1 MFGWPKYVSVA
12 ERRRKAG
19 KALEKMKKKNANLSP
34 VRLDS
39 SRIAST
45 VWGKAWCHHLE
56 SFSDY
61 ANRLPRGR
69 SYVRNGSVVH
79 LEITEGL
86 VKALVQGSSL
96 YTVNIEIKS
105 IKPDQWSA
113 IVKDCSGRIESLV
126 ELLRGK
132 ISTSVME
139 RMSNHTTGLF
149 PAVGEI
155 KLKCSCPDWA
165 DMCKHNA
172 AVLFA
177 VGNRLDT
184 QPELLFKLRRVDPV
198 EMVAGTALASRAGE
212 GAVHKRVIKS
222 EGLSEIFGIDIDA
235 GKKIEPDIKSASAR
249 DTKVKIRGSK
259 AKRPVTAKKSKLVK
273 KPADNLVK
281 RPEKSW
287 VEQCRATV
295 PIKKKFG
302 YRKAFEYLVGEK
314 FVSYIREAQERPE
327 HAAEQRKFAS
337 RIKKIFS
344 QVEIEDGLRSLH
356 KKIRLSVMTAL
367 GESRGARSSG

>member
-1 MFGWPKYVSVA
+1 VSVA
-12 ERRRKAG
+12 ERRRKAS
-19 KALEKMKKKNANLSP
+19 KALEKMKKMNENLSP
-34 VRLDS
+34 VRLDG

-56 SFSDY
+56 TFSDY
-61 ANRLPRGR
+61 SNRLPRGR

-86 VKALVQGSSL
+86 IKALVQGSSL
-96 YTVNIEIKS
+96 YTVNID
-105 IKPDQWSA
+105 IKPIKPEQWSA

-139 RMSNHTTGLF
+139 RMCNHTTGLF

-177 VGNRLDT
+177 VGSRLDT
-184 QPELLFKLRRVDPV
+184 QPELLFKLRRADPV
-198 EMVAGTALASRAGE
+198 EMVAGAALASRAGE
-212 GAVHKRVIKS
+212 GSVHKRVIRS

-235 GKKIEPDIKSASAR
+235 GKKSEPDIKLVPAR
-249 DTKVKIRGSK
+249 DAK
-259 AKRPVTAKKSKLVK
+259 AKPQAKARRAVVVKKSRVVK

-281 RPEKSW
+281 RPEKIW
-287 VEQCRATV
+287 VQQCRATV
-295 PIKKKFG
+295 AIKKRFG
-302 YRKAFEYLVGEK
+302 HRKAFEYLVAEK
-314 FVSYIREAQERPE
+314 FVSYIRVAQERSE
-327 HAAEQRKFAS
+327 YAAERRKFVS

-344 QVEIEDGLRSLH
+344 QVEIEDSLRSLH
-356 KKIRLSVMTAL
+356 KKIRLPVMTAL
-367 GESRGARSSG
+367 GESREARLNG